1 MKKILLLFLAAIVCL
16 ELAACQLS
24 GEQSDTTE
32 STSEITPAETE
43 PPVLP
48 VSIIQDGATEYKI
61 IRPERAGTA
70 LVAAASEFRSD
81 LSEATGVQIKIET
94 DWYKTGDEPPETA
107 KEIVVGKCDRPAI
120 DTIVKTCVSATLQSF
135 IWASIYIVGGNDEA
149 TIEGIDYFV
158 ANYVDT
164 SAKTVIVPS
173 NLSYIQKYEYPLGM
187 VSVNGV
193 NITEYRIVIPD
204 GCGLYTSSAAECLS
218 DYLFYNGGISLEIVK
233 DTEAEQ
239 QYEILVGSTN
249 RAESKTASAVTL
261 GADQY
266 ILACTNSKIVITGN
280 SYMVGGGQRV
290 YQQLRGSRGENV
302 DIDIKTCR
310 RIIPEDLCL
319 QRGKKRAAPYRGRH
333 GL

>member
-1 MKKILLLFLAAIVCL
+1 MFPAAIVCL
-16 ELAACQLS
+16 SL
-24 GEQSDTTE
+24 
-32 STSEITPAETE
+32 
-43 PPVLP
+43 PPVLRQQSTP
-48 VSIIQDGATEYKI
+48 PRAPRLRRPKPSLGAGRIIQDGATEYKI

-120 DTIVKTCVSATLQSF
+120 DTIVKNLRERDFAIVYLGER
-135 IWASIYIVGGNDEA
+135 IYIVGGNDEA

-164 SAKTVIVPS
+164 SAKTVIVPN
-173 NLSYIQKYEYPLGM
+173 NLSYIERYEYLLGM
-187 VSVNGV
+187 VSVSGV

-233 DTEAEQ
+233 IPRPSSSMRYLSAAPT
-239 QYEILVGSTN
+239 GP
-249 RAESKTASAVTL
+249 RARRLSAVT
-261 GADQY
+261 GRADH

-280 SYMVGGGQRV
+280 SYMVGGGV
-290 YQQLRGSRGENV
+290 SEFINSYAA
-302 DIDIKTCR
+302 
-310 RIIPEDLCL
+310 
-319 QRGKKRAAPYRGRH
+319 RAAKTSI
-333 GL
+333 